1 MLYFINIA
9 NDWQHTTLFRLQRG
23 GGNLIFTKNL
33 MKSLMC
39 LAAATFLSA
48 CIHAQQAWTVDDC
61 MAFAVEN
68 NREVRQAR
76 LTLDSYAALHRQA
89 KVAFTPALSGSVGA
103 QTSFGRSV
111 DPATN
116 TYDNVSNFN
125 NAYSLAFSLP
135 LFNGGAL
142 INGLKTAKANRLMG
156 KTALRETED
165 NVMLEVFAAFID
177 VAYYGKMVTMSE
189 AKLDES
195 ETTLKQT
202 RKMFELGLKGQAD
215 VAQLEAQVAGDR
227 WNVTHQRNLHE
238 GAVLTLKQ
246 KMNYPFGDT
255 LVLDTSCPVPQ
266 PVPGTA
272 SGEIVDYALAN
283 NATVRKAY
291 YSALAADHEA
301 KAAFGRL
308 LPTLTVNGGYATNYF
323 KSLDGGQFPNWK
335 SQMTNNRGTYI
346 GVTLS
351 VPLFS
356 RLSGLTSLRVAR
368 NDRRIANEQYAAGRE
383 ELEKL
388 VLQAIM
394 DRDAYR
400 RETLQMQ
407 EKVAADSIAYGITRR
422 KFEEGLMS
430 PIDLKTAAATLL
442 ESRANL
448 ERSRLTLVMKCKLVD
463 FYSGTPLIGNKD

>member
-1 MLYFINIA
+1 
-9 NDWQHTTLFRLQRG
+9 
-23 GGNLIFTKNL
+23 
-33 MKSLMC
+33 MKAILC
-39 LAAATFLSA
+39 LASATCIAACL
-48 CIHAQQAWTVDDC
+48 HAQQAWTVDDC
-61 MAFAVEN
+61 MAFAVDN

-116 TYDNVSNFN
+116 TYDNISNFN

-142 INGLKTAKANRLMG
+142 INDLKTAKANRLMG
-156 KTALRETED
+156 KSTLRETED
-165 NVMLEVFAAFID
+165 NVMLDVFAAFID
-177 VAYYGKMVTMSE
+177 VVYYDKMVTMSE
-189 AKLDES
+189 AKLEES
-195 ETTLKQT
+195 EATLKQAQ
-202 RKMFELGLKGQAD
+202 RMFELGLKGQAD
-215 VAQLEAQVAGDR
+215 VAQLKAQVAGDR

-238 GAVLTLKQ
+238 SAMLTLKQ
-246 KMNYPFGDT
+246 EMNYPFADT
-255 LVLDTSCPVPQ
+255 LLLDTSCAL
-266 PVPGTA
+266 PGETTDA
-272 SGEIVDYALAN
+272 TNSEIVDYALTN
-283 NATVRKAY
+283 NATVRKAWY
-291 YSALAADHEA
+291 ASLAADHEA

-308 LPTLTVNGGYATNYF
+308 LPTIAVNGGYATNYF

-356 RLSGLTSLRVAR
+356 RLGGLTSLRVAR

-383 ELEKL
+383 ELERL

-407 EKVAADSIAYGITRR
+407 DKVTADSIAYGITRR

-463 FYSGTPLIGNKD
+463 FYSGTPLIDTKD